1 MGLDAK
7 DRKIYDLLNDKLF
20 IIPEN
25 QRKYVWD
32 SKNWME
38 LMDDISLV
46 YKEKI
51 NSHFIGS
58 IVLKTQKINDGIRNH
73 YIIIDGQQR
82 ISTLSIIFCAI
93 AFMYAEKGE
102 IDLYNGIKKTLFV
115 IDDKGKYHSMISK
128 DANSSINKIVEFLYG
143 EFETKLKLD
152 SSILDIKNYLDKNK
166 VVKNVM
172 NCFIYFYNSIKN
184 LSGDVIEEIIKIQ
197 KIIEDINYIDIVAK
211 EDEDA
216 YNIFEILNA
225 RGKPLSDF
233 ELLRNYLLK
242 YASINEKDNVKN
254 DLIWLENTLD
264 KSVDIFLKHYVTHKY
279 GKKSDNKENRPYKI
293 ISKNEKDRDKTNL
306 INDLKLKA
314 KYYDK
319 MLTYSNCSDNEKKIF
334 MFFKQRRQQQFRPIV
349 MGLMHQKDLGNITDE
364 VYNGALNYLYAFF
377 ICYNI
382 IGDQTSNKIEDIV
395 YGYSNKLEND
405 FGPLTLNN
413 MKRSMAERIPSD
425 VHMKNSIKN
434 IKYSNKKKAYS
445 DSKKADNVRAI
456 FEVLERKKGFDGELS
471 TEKVN
476 IEHCYPDSKGEDDE
490 KNFTIGNLMLLEI
503 ELNNRCNAKTLSEKK
518 KIYKESKLKC
528 PQELVN
534 VIINNAFD
542 IDERSNN
549 IATALVEYVQEL
561 SNN

>member
-7 DRKIYDLLNDKLF
+7 DRKTYDLLNDKLF

-32 SKNWME
+32 SNNWTE

-46 YKEKI
+46 YKDKI

-58 IVLKTQKINDGIRNH
+58 VVLKTQKIDDGIRNH

-82 ISTLSIIFCAI
+82 ISTLSIIFCVI
-93 AFMYAEKGE
+93 AFIYAEDGE
-102 IDLYNGIKKTLFV
+102 IDLYNGVKKSLFV
-115 IDDKGKYHSMISK
+115 TDNKGKYHSMISK
-128 DANSSINKIVEFLYG
+128 DANISINKIIEFLYG
-143 EFETKLKLD
+143 DFENQLMSGLPIIDCKA
-152 SSILDIKNYLDKNK
+152 YLDKLK
-166 VVKNVM
+166 IAKNVKD
-172 NCFIYFYNSIKN
+172 CFIYFYNSIKN
-184 LSGDVIEEIIKIQ
+184 VTGNAVEEVNRIQ

-242 YASINEKDNVKN
+242 YASTDEKEEVKRE
-254 DLIWLENTLD
+254 LVWLESTLNE
-264 KSVDIFLKHYVTHKY
+264 SIDIFLKHYVTHKY

-293 ISKNEKDRDKTNL
+293 ISKNEKDKDKRNL
-306 INDLKLKA
+306 IKDLKLKA
-314 KYYDK
+314 GYYNK
-319 MLTYSNCSDNEKKIF
+319 MLTYSDCSDNEKKIF

-364 VYNGALNYLYAFF
+364 TYDSALNYLYSFF
-377 ICYNI
+377 ICYNV
-382 IGDQTSNKIEDIV
+382 IGDQTSNKIEDVV

-405 FGPLTLNN
+405 FDSSTINK
-413 MKRSMAERIPSD
+413 MKRSMVERIPSD
-425 VHMKNSIKN
+425 IHMKNSIKN
-434 IKYSNKKKAYS
+434 IKYSHKRKAYS
-445 DSKKADNVRAI
+445 DSKKAENVRAI
-456 FEVLERKKGFDGELS
+456 FEVLERKKGYVGDL
-471 TEKVN
+471 TVEKVN
-476 IEHCYPDSKGEDDE
+476 IEHCYPDSEGEEDE
-490 KNFTIGNLMLLEI
+490 KNFTIGNLMLLEV
-503 ELNNRCNAKTLSEKK
+503 ELNDRCKAKTLSEKK
-518 KIYKESKLKC
+518 NIYVESKLKC
-528 PQELVN
+528 PHELVAGMLN
-534 VIINNAFD
+534 DAFD

-549 IATALVEYVQEL
+549 IATALTEYIREL